1 MKQTIYALLFS
12 SFIFLTAFNKNGQ
25 NVVNPTPTPPEQTQ
39 QLKDLVNSSN
49 SFAIDIFKL
58 IESEAKINENV
69 FISPFSINHALYMAL
84 IGANGETR
92 DEILK
97 TLKLTEAQAANL
109 NQNAKLLFD
118 ILTNNNKS
126 QNLFLANSFWINK
139 DYIIKENYQN
149 LLKNYFYSE
158 GFTRNFSD
166 PNTLREINNWIAA
179 HTGDMIKDMLDKIPG
194 GAVLYLINAIYFKD
208 NWQIQFDKSKTRDV
222 SFYNK
227 DRSTANVRMMLLQ
240 DSTLRRYSDENFKA
254 IELPYSKSNTNMI
267 IIQPYS
273 NSSSNDY
280 MSLLTLNKVNHI
292 LANLKAKST
301 LLSLP
306 KFNLKTKYLLN
317 DILSKLGIKKAFKN
331 AEFWNIS
338 DIGIFISRVL
348 HDAAIEVDEAGT
360 RASASTIIEFREK
373 SSNDEE
379 FSVYQP
385 FIFFITDK
393 TTNAI
398 LFAGKVNDLTVK

>member
-1 MKQTIYALLFS
+1 
-12 SFIFLTAFNKNGQ
+12 
-25 NVVNPTPTPPEQTQ
+25 
-39 QLKDLVNSSN
+39 
-49 SFAIDIFKL
+49 
-58 IESEAKINENV
+58 
-69 FISPFSINHALYMAL
+69 
-84 IGANGETR
+84 
-92 DEILK
+92 
-97 TLKLTEAQAANL
+97 
-109 NQNAKLLFD
+109 
-118 ILTNNNKS
+118 
-126 QNLFLANSFWINK
+126 
-139 DYIIKENYQN
+139 
-149 LLKNYFYSE
+149 
-158 GFTRNFSD
+158 
-166 PNTLREINNWIAA
+166 
-179 HTGDMIKDMLDKIPG
+179 MIKDMLDEIPG
-194 GAVLYLINAIYFKD
+194 DAVLYLINAIYFKD

-273 NSSSNDY
+273 NSSPNDY
-280 MSLLTLNKVNHI
+280 MSLLTLDKLNHI

-331 AEFWNIS
+331 AEFSNIS

-360 RASASTIIEFREK
+360 RASAATIVEFREMAV
-373 SSNDEE
+373 NDED
-379 FSVYQP
+379 FNVSQP